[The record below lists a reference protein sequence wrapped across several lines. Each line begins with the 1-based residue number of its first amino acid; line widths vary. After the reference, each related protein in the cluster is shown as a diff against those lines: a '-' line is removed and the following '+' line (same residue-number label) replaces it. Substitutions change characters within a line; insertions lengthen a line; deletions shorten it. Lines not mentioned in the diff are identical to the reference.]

1 MATHIRQNLNHHKIQ
16 NTEQEKMKEEYL
28 AEPEDEDAGW
38 PSFCNLTMN
47 SLDVNGNAP
56 AV

>member
-1 MATHIRQNLNHHKIQ
+1 METHIRQNLNHHKIE
-16 NTEQEKMKEEYL
+16 NTQQEEMKEECL

-38 PSFCNLTMN
+38 SSFCNLTMN